1 MKVTMSNRDIYLKY
15 NILLELFN
23 NSKTQ
28 YLPARVNYLIQ
39 KNYSVLERVATLIE
53 NSRTKIIEFYGEPE
67 NENGIISIQPEKIEL
82 ANKELDEI
90 LSLQEEID
98 VFPIKL
104 SDLEMTEFTL
114 EQMQALFYMIEE
126 D

>member
-1 MKVTMSNRDIYLKY
+1 MKVTMSNKDIYLKY

-67 NENGIISIQPEKIEL
+67 NENGIIAMNPEKIEL

-90 LSLQEEID
+90 LALQEEID

-104 SDLEMTEFTL
+104 SDLENVQFTL